1 MQSVLASHLKY
12 DRNDIIILIIILAL
26 WDDLLV
32 INSHFST
39 QHLWV
44 MEATFSLNSFR
55 LILLSLVSTHW
66 CRKSSEAR
74 VVGVSATAC
83 YSSFLSVPFSS
94 AFLSSSVFRRAFWC
108 PFLLS
113 CHLRILQDFYK
124 IWQRLY
130 GKRGQNYAIIET

>member
-12 DRNDIIILIIILAL
+12 DRNYIIILIIILAL

-44 MEATFSLNSFR
+44 MEAKFSLNSFR

-66 CRKSSEAR
+66 CRKSSKAR
-74 VVGVSATAC
+74 VVGVSATVC

-94 AFLSSSVFRRAFWC
+94 AFLSSSVEHSDVHFSFPATWEFC
-108 PFLLS
+108 
-113 CHLRILQDFYK
+113 K
-124 IWQRLY
+124 IFTKY
-130 GKRGQNYAIIET
+130 DKDYTGKEGKTMQ